1 MKTRTRFV
9 VFGLVIIATLG
20 LWQLFTGDTLF
31 RQRRN
36 MKKADQHVP
45 IVRQKLDVLP
55 EFRHLRVAHYTDAGG
70 SLIVYGDVRSED
82 DIKRVKEIVA
92 QTTPPVTVV
101 YQLTPTNE
109 TR

>member
-1 MKTRTRFV
+1 MKTGTPFA
-9 VFGLVIIATLG
+9 VFGLIIIAALG
-20 LWQLFTGDTLF
+20 VWQLLTGDTLF

-36 MKKADQHVP
+36 MNKADEHVP
-45 IVRQKLDVLP
+45 VVRQKLDVLP

-82 DIKRVKEIVA
+82 DVRRVREIVA

-101 YQLTPTNE
+101 YQLTATND